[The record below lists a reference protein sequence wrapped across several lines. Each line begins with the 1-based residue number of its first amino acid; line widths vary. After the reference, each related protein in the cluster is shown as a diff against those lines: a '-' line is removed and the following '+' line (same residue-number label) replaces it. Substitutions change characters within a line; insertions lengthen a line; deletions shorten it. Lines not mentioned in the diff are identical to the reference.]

1 MSSIFNYVIKY
12 NVTFEEKPFNEVD
25 NLIMSCFSYI
35 NFDGILS
42 FKDKIT
48 IKDLYKKFLD
58 NKIKVRN
65 KNIYKLFQL
74 MSFSNRYSSL
84 VVGNYISI
92 LDSSIEKQFAAITFF
107 LGGDLVY
114 ISYRGTD
121 DSLIG
126 IKEDFN
132 MTYMLKVPSQKE
144 SVKYLERVL
153 KNNSLFAI
161 VGGHSKGG
169 NLAIYASSFC
179 KAKYRKRI
187 IKIYNNDGP
196 GFFNKIVNSKRY
208 NESLFK
214 IITFVPETSI
224 IGMLLNHKEK
234 FIVVKSSK
242 KLIMQHDLFSWK
254 INDDNFEKIEM
265 VNKKSQYINDIMSTI
280 VLIPKNDK
288 KRFFDIIYQIL
299 ISTNI
304 KTTSDLSQ
312 EKIKNIKLIINSYKN
327 LTDEEKTFFLSIWK
341 EIIRV
346 ARYNIKK
353 YLPKIRNSNSK

>member
-1 MSSIFNYVIKY
+1 MSSIFNYIIKY
-12 NVTFEEKPFNEVD
+12 NVDFDEKSFNEVD

-48 IKDLYKKFLD
+48 VKDLYRKFLD
-58 NKIKVRN
+58 NNIKVRN

-74 MSFSNRYSSL
+74 MACSNRYSSL
-84 VVGNYISI
+84 LVGNYESI
-92 LDSSIEKQFAAITFF
+92 LDKSIEKQFAAITFF
-107 LGGDLVY
+107 LKKDLVY

-132 MTYMLKVPSQKE
+132 MTYMLKIPSQRE
-144 SVKYLERVL
+144 SVKYIEKVL
-153 KNNSLFAI
+153 KNNDCLAI

-196 GFFNKIVNSKRY
+196 GFFSKIINSRKY

-214 IITFVPETSI
+214 MITFVPETSI
-224 IGMLLNHKEK
+224 IGMLLNHKEE
-234 FIVVKSSK
+234 FIVVKSNK

-254 INDDNFEKIEM
+254 IYDDGFEKLKM
-265 VNKKSQYINDIMSTI
+265 VNKKSQFINDVMSTI
-280 VLIPKNDK
+280 VLIPKKDK
-288 KRFFDIIYQIL
+288 KKFFDIIYQIL

-304 KTTSDLSQ
+304 KTMEELSR
-312 EKIKNIKLIINSYKN
+312 EKVKNIKLIINGYKN
-327 LTDEEKTFFLSIWK
+327 LNDEEKKFFISIWK

-346 ARYNIKK
+346 GKYNIKK
-353 YLPKIRNSNSK
+353 YLPKIKNK